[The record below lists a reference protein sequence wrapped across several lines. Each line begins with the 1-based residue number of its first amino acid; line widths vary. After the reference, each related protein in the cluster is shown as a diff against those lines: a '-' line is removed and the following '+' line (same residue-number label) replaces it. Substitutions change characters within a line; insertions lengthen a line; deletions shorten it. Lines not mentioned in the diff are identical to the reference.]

1 MPTAGDVM
9 TPDPVTIRDTRTVGE
24 ASRILDQLAIRH
36 LPVIDAEGEV
46 VGMISD
52 RDLRGALSAADED
65 FAPSVPPPST
75 RVVDVMTT
83 DVIIADTEDE
93 LIAIAQLMIDA
104 RVGAVPIVDRD
115 DHLVGIVSY
124 IDILRAFTGVAD
136 ARREAPL
143 PKVARHR

>member
-9 TPDPVTIRDTRTVGE
+9 TENPITIRDTRTVGE

-36 LPVIDAEGEV
+36 LPVLDADGEV
-46 VGMISD
+46 VGMLSD

-65 FAPSVPPPST
+65 LAPSGPHPNA
-75 RVVDVMTT
+75 RVADVMTT
-83 DVIIADTEDE
+83 DVIIADPDDE

-115 DHLVGIVSY
+115 SHLLGIVSY
-124 IDILRAFTGVAD
+124 VDILRAFTGVAD
-136 ARREAPL
+136 ARREAPAPSL
-143 PKVARHR
+143 ARHR

>member
-9 TPDPVTIRDTRTVGE
+9 TENPVTIRDTRTVGE

-36 LPVIDAEGEV
+36 LPVLDALGEV
-46 VGMISD
+46 VGMLSD
-52 RDLRGALSAADED
+52 RDLRGALSAAGED
-65 FAPSVPPPST
+65 LAPSVPHPST

-83 DVIIADTEDE
+83 DVLIADPDEE
-93 LIAIAQLMIDA
+93 LIAVAQLMIDA

-115 DHLVGIVSY
+115 SHLIGIVSY

-136 ARREAPL
+136 ARRETPRPSL
-143 PKVARHR
+143 ARHR